1 MTGETQEANELQ
13 ELTEDQQDELDKAI
27 ERALVIGRG
36 EDPDRP
42 GKAKGPRNRRET
54 RLDKRER
61 KQMRGAKLYT
71 QADMKRGRDGAIRRA
86 ITQIWREKA
95 ESQAATA
102 ALVELLKSTLALTE
116 GYKAGALFRERELE
130 MEVMRLGKLINS
142 LLRLDHSVNLREMVE
157 ELSETAHLAVDDR
170 GCDRWAIDRAGEFLT
185 WLDGEGF

>member
-13 ELTEDQQDELDKAI
+13 ELTEGQQDELDKAI
-27 ERALVIGRG
+27 ERALIIGRG
-36 EDPDRP
+36 EDSDRP
-42 GKAKGPRNRRET
+42 GKAKGPRNRRES
-54 RLDKRER
+54 RLDKRQR
-61 KQMRGAKLYT
+61 AKMRSSKLYT
-71 QADMKRGRDGAIRRA
+71 QADMDRGRDGGIKRA
-86 ITQIWREKA
+86 IAEIWRAKA

-116 GYKAGALFRERELE
+116 GYKAGARFRERELE
-130 MEVMRLGKLINS
+130 WEVMRLGKLINS

-170 GCDRWAIDRAGEFLT
+170 GCDRWPIDRAGEFLT